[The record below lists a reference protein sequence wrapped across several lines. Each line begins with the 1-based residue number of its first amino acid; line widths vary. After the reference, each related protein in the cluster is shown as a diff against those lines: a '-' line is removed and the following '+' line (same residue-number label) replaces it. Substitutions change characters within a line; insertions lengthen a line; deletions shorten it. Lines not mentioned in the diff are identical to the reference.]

1 MSAQVEHNR
10 SSTKWS
16 FYLVE
21 QQNEVQGKCEEQS
34 QKTQVVEVSGEVVLQ
49 KSNKKGR
56 VLIQS
61 SIMFQVTINM
71 TVLANV
77 SP

>member
-1 MSAQVEHNR
+1 MVL
-10 SSTKWS
+10 S

-49 KSNKKGR
+49 KRDEYFS
-56 VLIQS
+56 
-61 SIMFQVTINM
+61 
-71 TVLANV
+71 ADW
-77 SP
+77 